1 MKKSIVAVLIILMF
15 FAVILD
21 LGAQSSVPGKRF
33 QGPYKGPLIRA
44 DFLTLGVAEDPPGS
58 MWKSESELD
67 GLGGEVYMEI
77 AKRMGLRVRAMQVT
91 WDSLVPSVVTKK
103 VDSNAVVM
111 WGTQKRFQQVN
122 FSVPLG
128 YEMRTIQQLKGTAYS
143 KPEELVGKTIASVIG
158 NAEAPDYEKTGALI
172 KWFKTPILALM
183 DVMNGNSDAAVMGAI
198 AFGYESTNLPEVRSK
213 MHQVAVA
220 GDPGGAFAYPFRKD
234 NVQLLAAVNQIL
246 EDMRIDGT
254 LYTIMDKYG
263 LDTPIF
269 KRPPGQVPWVSPESN
284 KYVHASY
291 TYDEAGNILQF

>member
-1 MKKSIVAVLIILMF
+1 
-15 FAVILD
+15 
-21 LGAQSSVPGKRF
+21 
-33 QGPYKGPLIRA
+33 
-44 DFLTLGVAEDPPGS
+44 
-58 MWKSESELD
+58 
-67 GLGGEVYMEI
+67 
-77 AKRMGLRVRAMQVT
+77 
-91 WDSLVPSVVTKK
+91 
-103 VDSNAVVM
+103 
-111 WGTQKRFQQVN
+111 
-122 FSVPLG
+122 
-128 YEMRTIQQLKGTAYS
+128 
-143 KPEELVGKTIASVIG
+143 
-158 NAEAPDYEKTGALI
+158 
-172 KWFKTPILALM
+172 
-183 DVMNGNSDAAVMGAI
+183 
-198 AFGYESTNLPEVRSK
+198 